1 MANYL
6 DWRSQNQTF
15 EKMGLYRWW
24 SASLTGLDT
33 PERIQGF
40 LVTGNFL
47 DVLGVKPALGRGF
60 ADDEDQPGKD
70 SVAIL
75 THGLWQRRFGGDP
88 EIVNKTI
95 TLNGV
100 ARTVIGVMP
109 QGFNYPAGVEVLA
122 HSHNSGISAQPTEA
136 ILTTSLA
143 VSSPLSPCPRRKP
156 TSPR

>member
-1 MANYL
+1 
-6 DWRSQNQTF
+6 
-15 EKMGLYRWW
+15 MGLYRWW

-33 PERIQGF
+33 PERIQAFF

-95 TLNGV
+95 TLNGWR
-100 ARTVIGVMP
+100 AP
-109 QGFNYPAGVEVLA
+109 
-122 HSHNSGISAQPTEA
+122 
-136 ILTTSLA
+136 
-143 VSSPLSPCPRRKP
+143 
-156 TSPR
+156 